1 MHTIVRVYDDV
12 EKEPSMEERLRL
24 VEDELARVRQ
34 TFGGELVRMRQ
45 TFGGELLRMRQ
56 AIETL
61 VERSDA
67 GSVLGSTPAARRG
80 LQD

>member
-1 MHTIVRVYDDV
+1 MHTIVRVYDNV
-12 EKEPSMEERLRL
+12 EKEPSIEERLRL

-34 TFGGELVRMRQ
+34 TFGGELV
-45 TFGGELLRMRQ
+45 RMRQ